1 MKSKNK
7 TQFEHLQNKRKT
19 QREREAERDQK
30 RWDEQQYP
38 FIGKVNLY

>member
-1 MKSKNK
+1 MKAKNK

-30 RWDEQQYP
+30 RYDEQKFP
-38 FIGKVNLY
+38 FIGKINLF